1 MHKRLVSYAL
11 LAASAASAA
20 IVQDVRQAIARS
32 DFASGEAEIARYRAQ
47 NGVTPE
53 MVEALSRLGR
63 GALDAKDYDRAEQ
76 YAREAFDLAT
86 MQLKARGLDEEPHLP
101 LALGAAIEVQAQAMA
116 ARGERSAAVSF
127 LREELTTYRATSI
140 RARIQKN
147 INLLTLEGKPA
158 PALHFNEYVGP
169 KRPPSFQML
178 KGKPVLLFFWAHW
191 CGDCKAQVSALARL
205 QAEYGDRFALIGPTQ
220 RYGFVAQGAEAAP
233 AEELRY
239 IDQVRRKYYARLS
252 EMTVPISS
260 ETFQNYG
267 SSTTPTLVL
276 LDGRGIV
283 RMYHPG
289 RMTYEELKAR
299 LDHVLRGAA
308 ATD

>member
-20 IVQDVRQAIARS
+20 IVQDVRQAIARD
-32 DFASGEAEIARYRAQ
+32 DFAAGEAEIARYRAE

-53 MVEALSRLGR
+53 MVEAVSWLGR
-63 GALDAKDYDRAEQ
+63 GALAVKNYDRAEQ
-76 YAREAFDLAT
+76 YSREAFDLAVA
-86 MQLKARGLDEEPHLP
+86 QLKARALDQEPHLP
-101 LALGAAIEVQAQAMA
+101 LALGAAIEVQAQTMA
-116 ARGERSAAVSF
+116 ARGERSAAVAF
-127 LREELTTYRATSI
+127 LQEQLGHYRATSI

-158 PALHFNEYVGP
+158 PALHFTEYVGP
-169 KRPPSFQML
+169 KPPAL
-178 KGKPVLLFFWAHW
+178 HALRGKPVLLFFWAHW

-205 QAEYGDRFALIGPTQ
+205 QAEYAGQFSLIGPTQ
-220 RYGFVAQGAEAAP
+220 RYGYVAQGAEATP
-233 AEELRY
+233 AEEMRY
-239 IDQVRRKYYARLS
+239 IDEVRRKYYARVPG
-252 EMTVPISS
+252 MTVPVSS

-276 LDGRGIV
+276 IDSGGIV

-289 RMTYEELKAR
+289 RMTYEELNVR
-299 LDHVLRGAA
+299 LSRVLRTA